1 LGSLVGAPVGAGDAT
16 ASLACLPLDDRQ
28 APLER
33 ADALGLTRNER
44 ALLRRE
50 LSRQS

>member
-1 LGSLVGAPVGAGDAT
+1 M
-16 ASLACLPLDDRQ
+16 LPLHSPVCLFDDRHV
-28 APLER
+28 PLER

-50 LSRQS
+50 LSRYS